1 MVISKNSMNSK
12 RILLS
17 PPHMGGTE
25 QTYIAQAFQDNWI
38 APAGPHIDL
47 FENRLADFLGEKSQ
61 VVAFNSGTAA
71 IHLGLQL
78 LGVQKGDVVL
88 CQSLTFIASVNPVLY
103 LGATPI
109 FIGSEKETWNLCPIA
124 LEKAILNQLNKGIQ
138 PKAIL
143 VVHLYGM
150 PAKMNEISAIS
161 QKYNIPILEDAAEA
175 LGSTYY
181 GKPCGTFGDFGALS
195 FNGNK
200 IITTS
205 GGGSLICHS
214 ESDKKKTIFLA
225 TQAKEDTVHY
235 EHSQVGYNYRMSNI
249 SASIGLGQLEV
260 LQNHLQLRRQNHTF
274 YQQLFDTISEV
285 TLHHEPNENFISNHW
300 LNIIQLTSFEQRE
313 ALRLHLEK
321 YNIESRPVW
330 KPMHLQPL
338 FQDSLYFGDNL
349 EDKLFDNGLC
359 LPSGSNLLEEDLDYI
374 KEALVSF
381 FKSVEA

>member
-1 MVISKNSMNSK
+1 MKSK

-25 QTYIAQAFQDNWI
+25 LTYIAQAFQDNWI

-47 FENRLADFLGEKSQ
+47 LENRLVDFLDQKSQ
-61 VVAFNSGTAA
+61 VVALNSGTAA

-78 LGVQKGDVVL
+78 LGVQKGDFVL

-103 LGATPI
+103 LGAIPV

-124 LEKAILNQLNKGIQ
+124 LEEAILNQLNKGIQ
-138 PKAIL
+138 PKAIV

-150 PAKMNEISAIS
+150 PAKMNEIITIS
-161 QKYNIPILEDAAEA
+161 KKYNIPILEDAAEA
-175 LGSTYY
+175 LGSSYTNQ
-181 GKPCGTFGDFGALS
+181 PCGTFGDFGVFS

-200 IITTS
+200 VITTS
-205 GGGSLICHS
+205 GGGALLCHS
-214 ESDKKKTIFLA
+214 EAVKKKAVFLA
-225 TQAKEDTVHY
+225 TQAKEDAVYY
-235 EHSQVGYNYRMSNI
+235 EHTQVGYNYRMSNI

-260 LQNHLQLRRQNHTF
+260 LSEHIQHRKQNHHF
-274 YQQLFDTISEV
+274 YKQLFENLSQVTI
-285 TLHHEPNENFISNHW
+285 HQEPSENFISNHW
-300 LNIIQLTSFEQRE
+300 LTVIQLASFEQRE

-338 FQDSLYFGDNL
+338 FQDNLYFGDDL
-349 EDKLFDNGLC
+349 ADKLFDNGLC
-359 LPSGSNLLEEDLDYI
+359 LPSGSNLSEEDKNCI
-374 KEALVSF
+374 KEAIELF
-381 FKSVEA
+381 FN

>member
-1 MVISKNSMNSK
+1 MNSK

-25 QTYIAQAFQDNWI
+25 LTYIAQAFQDNWI

-47 FENRLADFLGEKSQ
+47 FENRLVDFLDQKSQ
-61 VVAFNSGTAA
+61 VVALNSGTAG

-103 LGATPI
+103 LGATPV

-124 LEKAILNQLNKGIQ
+124 LEEAILNQLNKGIQ
-138 PKAIL
+138 PKAIV

-150 PAKMNEISAIS
+150 PAKMNEIITIS
-161 QKYNIPILEDAAEA
+161 KKYNIPILEDAAEA
-175 LGSTYY
+175 LGSSYTNQ
-181 GKPCGTFGDFGALS
+181 PCGTFGDFGVFS

-200 IITTS
+200 VITTS
-205 GGGSLICHS
+205 GGGALLCHS
-214 ESDKKKTIFLA
+214 EAVKKKAVFLA
-225 TQAKEDTVHY
+225 TQAKEDAVYY
-235 EHSQVGYNYRMSNI
+235 EHTQVGYNYRMSNI

-260 LQNHLQLRRQNHTF
+260 LSEHIQHRKQNHHF
-274 YQQLFDTISEV
+274 YKQLFENLSQV
-285 TLHHEPNENFISNHW
+285 TLHQEPSENFISNHW
-300 LNIIQLTSFEQRE
+300 LTVIQLASFEQRE

-338 FQDSLYFGDNL
+338 FQDNLYFGDDL
-349 EDKLFDNGLC
+349 ADKLFDNGLC
-359 LPSGSNLLEEDLDYI
+359 LPSGSNLSEEDKNCI
-374 KEALVSF
+374 KEAIELF
-381 FKSVEA
+381 FN

>member
-1 MVISKNSMNSK
+1 MNSK

-38 APAGPHIDL
+38 APTGPHIDL
-47 FENRLADFLGEKSQ
+47 FENRLVDFLDQKSQ
-61 VVAFNSGTAA
+61 VVALNSGTAA

-103 LGATPI
+103 LGAIPV

-124 LEKAILNQLNKGIQ
+124 LEEAILNQLNKGIQ
-138 PKAIL
+138 PKAIV

-150 PAKMNEISAIS
+150 PAKMNEIITIS
-161 QKYNIPILEDAAEA
+161 KKYNIPILEDAAEA
-175 LGSTYY
+175 LGSSYTNQ
-181 GKPCGTFGDFGALS
+181 PCGTFGDFGVFS

-200 IITTS
+200 VITTS
-205 GGGSLICHS
+205 GGGALLCHS
-214 ESDKKKTIFLA
+214 EAVKKKAVFLA
-225 TQAKEDTVHY
+225 TQAKEDAVYY
-235 EHSQVGYNYRMSNI
+235 EHTQVGYNYRMSNI

-260 LQNHLQLRRQNHTF
+260 LSEHIQHRKQNHHF
-274 YQQLFDTISEV
+274 YKPLFENLSQV
-285 TLHHEPNENFISNHW
+285 TLHQEPSENFISNHW
-300 LNIIQLTSFEQRE
+300 LTVIQLASFEQRE

-338 FQDSLYFGDNL
+338 FQDNLYFGDDL
-349 EDKLFDNGLC
+349 ADKLFDNGLC
-359 LPSGSNLLEEDLDYI
+359 LPSGSNLSEEDKNCI
-374 KEALVSF
+374 KEAIELF
-381 FKSVEA
+381 FN

>member
-1 MVISKNSMNSK
+1 MNPK

-25 QTYIAQAFQDNWI
+25 LTYIAQAFQDNWI

-47 FENRLADFLGEKSQ
+47 FENRLVDFLDQKSQ
-61 VVAFNSGTAA
+61 VVALNSGTAA

-103 LGATPI
+103 LGATPV

-124 LEKAILNQLNKGIQ
+124 LEEAILNQLNKGIQ
-138 PKAIL
+138 PKAIV

-150 PAKMNEISAIS
+150 PAKMNEIITIS
-161 QKYNIPILEDAAEA
+161 KKYNIPILEDAAEA
-175 LGSTYY
+175 LGSSYTNQ
-181 GKPCGTFGDFGALS
+181 PCGTFGDFGVFS

-200 IITTS
+200 VITTS
-205 GGGSLICHS
+205 GGGALLCHS
-214 ESDKKKTIFLA
+214 EAVKKKAVFLA
-225 TQAKEDTVHY
+225 TQAKEDAVYY
-235 EHSQVGYNYRMSNI
+235 EHTQVGYNYRMSNI

-260 LQNHLQLRRQNHTF
+260 LSEHIQHRKQNHHF
-274 YQQLFDTISEV
+274 YKQLFENLSQVTI
-285 TLHHEPNENFISNHW
+285 HQEPSENFISNHW
-300 LNIIQLTSFEQRE
+300 LTVIQLASFEQRE

-338 FQDSLYFGDNL
+338 FQDNLYFGDDL
-349 EDKLFDNGLC
+349 ADKLCDNGLC
-359 LPSGSNLLEEDLDYI
+359 LPSGSNLSEEDKNCI
-374 KEALVSF
+374 KEAIELF
-381 FKSVEA
+381 FN

>member
-1 MVISKNSMNSK
+1 MKSK

-25 QTYIAQAFQDNWI
+25 LTYIAQAFQDNWI

-47 FENRLADFLGEKSQ
+47 LENRLVDFLDQKSQ
-61 VVAFNSGTAA
+61 VVALNSGTAA

-103 LGATPI
+103 LGATPV

-124 LEKAILNQLNKGIQ
+124 LEEAILNQLNKGIQ
-138 PKAIL
+138 PKAIV

-150 PAKMNEISAIS
+150 PAKMNEIITIS
-161 QKYNIPILEDAAEA
+161 KKYNIPILEDAAEA
-175 LGSTYY
+175 LGSSYTNQ
-181 GKPCGTFGDFGALS
+181 PCGTFGDFGVFS

-200 IITTS
+200 VITTS
-205 GGGSLICHS
+205 GGGALLCHS
-214 ESDKKKTIFLA
+214 EAVKKKAVFLA
-225 TQAKEDTVHY
+225 TQAKEDAVYY
-235 EHSQVGYNYRMSNI
+235 EHTQVGYNYRMSNI

-260 LQNHLQLRRQNHTF
+260 LSEHIQHRKQNHHF
-274 YQQLFDTISEV
+274 YKPLFENLSEV
-285 TLHHEPNENFISNHW
+285 TLHQEPSENFISNHW
-300 LNIIQLTSFEQRE
+300 LTVIQLASFEQRE

-338 FQDSLYFGDNL
+338 FQDNLYFGDDL
-349 EDKLFDNGLC
+349 ADKLFDNGLC
-359 LPSGSNLLEEDLDYI
+359 LPSGSNLSEEDKNCI
-374 KEALVSF
+374 KEAIELF
-381 FKSVEA
+381 FN

>member
-1 MVISKNSMNSK
+1 MNSK

-25 QTYIAQAFQDNWI
+25 LTYIAQAFQDNWI

-47 FENRLADFLGEKSQ
+47 FENRLVDFLDQKSQ
-61 VVAFNSGTAA
+61 VVALNSGTAA

-103 LGATPI
+103 LGATPV

-124 LEKAILNQLNKGIQ
+124 LEEAILNQLNKGIQ
-138 PKAIL
+138 PKAIV

-150 PAKMNEISAIS
+150 PAKMNEIITIS
-161 QKYNIPILEDAAEA
+161 KKYNIPIFEDAAEA
-175 LGSTYY
+175 LGSSYD
-181 GKPCGTFGDFGALS
+181 GKPCGTFGDFGVFS

-200 IITTS
+200 VITTS
-205 GGGSLICHS
+205 GGGALLCHS
-214 ESDKKKTIFLA
+214 EAVKKKAVFLA
-225 TQAKEDTVHY
+225 TQAKEDAVYY
-235 EHSQVGYNYRMSNI
+235 EHTQVGYNYRMSNI

-260 LQNHLQLRRQNHTF
+260 LSEHIQHRKQNHHF
-274 YQQLFDTISEV
+274 YKQLFENLSQVTI
-285 TLHHEPNENFISNHW
+285 HQEPSENFISNHW
-300 LNIIQLTSFEQRE
+300 LTVIQLASFEQRE

-338 FQDSLYFGDNL
+338 FQDNLYFGDDL
-349 EDKLFDNGLC
+349 ADKLFDNGLC
-359 LPSGSNLLEEDLDYI
+359 LPSGSNLSEEDKNCI
-374 KEALVSF
+374 KEAIELF
-381 FKSVEA
+381 FN

>member
-1 MVISKNSMNSK
+1 MNSK

-25 QTYIAQAFQDNWI
+25 LTYIAQAFQDNWI

-47 FENRLADFLGEKSQ
+47 FENRLVDFLDQKSQ
-61 VVAFNSGTAA
+61 VVALNSGTAA

-103 LGATPI
+103 LGAIPV

-124 LEKAILNQLNKGIQ
+124 LEEAVLNQLNKGIQ

-150 PAKMNEISAIS
+150 PAKMNEIITIS
-161 QKYNIPILEDAAEA
+161 KKYNIPILEDAAEA
-175 LGSTYY
+175 LGSSYD
-181 GKPCGTFGDFGALS
+181 GKPCGTFGDFGVFS

-200 IITTS
+200 VITTS
-205 GGGSLICHS
+205 GGGALLCHS
-214 ESDKKKTIFLA
+214 EAVKKKAVFLA
-225 TQAKEDTVHY
+225 TQAKEDAVYY
-235 EHSQVGYNYRMSNI
+235 EHTQVGYNYRMSNI

-260 LQNHLQLRRQNHTF
+260 LSEHIQHRKQNHHF
-274 YQQLFDTISEV
+274 YKQLFENLSEV
-285 TLHHEPNENFISNHW
+285 TLHQEPSENFISNHW
-300 LNIIQLTSFEQRE
+300 LTVIQLASFEQRE

-338 FQDSLYFGDNL
+338 FQDNLYFGADL
-349 EDKLFDNGLC
+349 ADTLFDNGLC
-359 LPSGSNLLEEDLDYI
+359 LPSGSSLSEEDKNCI
-374 KEALVSF
+374 KEAIELF
-381 FKSVEA
+381 FN

>member
-1 MVISKNSMNSK
+1 MNSK

-25 QTYIAQAFQDNWI
+25 LTYIAQAFQDNWI

-47 FENRLADFLGEKSQ
+47 LENRLVDFLDQKSQ
-61 VVAFNSGTAA
+61 VVALNSGTAA

-103 LGATPI
+103 LGAIPV

-124 LEKAILNQLNKGIQ
+124 LEEAILNQLNKGIQ
-138 PKAIL
+138 PKAIV

-150 PAKMNEISAIS
+150 PAKMNEIITIS
-161 QKYNIPILEDAAEA
+161 KKYNIPILEDAAEA
-175 LGSTYY
+175 LGSSYTNQ
-181 GKPCGTFGDFGALS
+181 PCGTFGDFGVFS

-200 IITTS
+200 VITTS
-205 GGGSLICHS
+205 GGGALLCHS
-214 ESDKKKTIFLA
+214 EAVKKKAVFLA
-225 TQAKEDTVHY
+225 TQAKEDAVYY
-235 EHSQVGYNYRMSNI
+235 EHTQVGYNYRMSNI

-260 LQNHLQLRRQNHTF
+260 LSEHIQHRKQNHHF
-274 YQQLFDTISEV
+274 YKQLFENLSQV
-285 TLHHEPNENFISNHW
+285 TLHQEPSENFISNHW
-300 LNIIQLTSFEQRE
+300 LTVIQLASFEQRE

-338 FQDSLYFGDNL
+338 FQDNLYFGDDL
-349 EDKLFDNGLC
+349 ADKLFDNGLC
-359 LPSGSNLLEEDLDYI
+359 LPSGSNLSEEDKNCI
-374 KEALVSF
+374 KEAIELF
-381 FKSVEA
+381 FN

>member
-1 MVISKNSMNSK
+1 MNSK

-38 APAGPHIDL
+38 APTGPHIDL
-47 FENRLADFLGEKSQ
+47 FENRLVDFLDEKSQ
-61 VVAFNSGTAA
+61 VVALNSGTAA

-103 LGATPI
+103 LGATPV

-124 LEKAILNQLNKGIQ
+124 LEEAVLNQLNKGIQ

-150 PAKMNEISAIS
+150 PAKMNEIITIS
-161 QKYNIPILEDAAEA
+161 KKYNIPILEDAAEA
-175 LGSTYY
+175 LGSSYD
-181 GKPCGTFGDFGALS
+181 GKPCGTFGDFGVFS

-205 GGGSLICHS
+205 GGGALICHS
-214 ESDKKKTIFLA
+214 EVAKKKAIFLA
-225 TQAKEDTVHY
+225 TQSKEDAVHY
-235 EHSQVGYNYRMSNI
+235 EHMQVGYNYRMSNVA
-249 SASIGLGQLEV
+249 ASIGLGQLEV
-260 LQNHLQLRRQNHTF
+260 LSEHIQHRKQNHHF
-274 YQQLFDTISEV
+274 YKQLFENLSEV
-285 TLHHEPNENFISNHW
+285 TLHQEPNEDFISNHW
-300 LNIIQLTSFEQRE
+300 LTVIQLASFEQRE

-330 KPMHLQPL
+330 KPMHLQSL
-338 FQDSLYFGDNL
+338 FQGNLYFGDDL
-349 EDKLFDNGLC
+349 ADKLFDNGLC
-359 LPSGSNLLEEDLDYI
+359 LPSGSNLSEEDKKCI
-374 KEALVSF
+374 KEAIELF
-381 FKSVEA
+381 FYKV

>member
-1 MVISKNSMNSK
+1 MNSK

-25 QTYIAQAFQDNWI
+25 LTYIAQAFQDNWI

-47 FENRLADFLGEKSQ
+47 FENRLVDFLDQKSQ
-61 VVAFNSGTAA
+61 VVALNSGTAA

-103 LGATPI
+103 LGATPV

-124 LEKAILNQLNKGIQ
+124 LEEAILNQLNKEIQ
-138 PKAIL
+138 PKAIV

-150 PAKMNEISAIS
+150 PAKMNEIITIS
-161 QKYNIPILEDAAEA
+161 KKYNIPILEDAAEA
-175 LGSTYY
+175 LGSSYTNQ
-181 GKPCGTFGDFGALS
+181 PCGTFGDFGVFS

-200 IITTS
+200 VITTS
-205 GGGSLICHS
+205 GGGALLCHS
-214 ESDKKKTIFLA
+214 EAVKKKAVFLA
-225 TQAKEDTVHY
+225 TQAKEDAVYY
-235 EHSQVGYNYRMSNI
+235 EHTQVGYNYRMSNI

-260 LQNHLQLRRQNHTF
+260 LSEHIQHRKQNHHF
-274 YQQLFDTISEV
+274 YKQLFENLSEV
-285 TLHHEPNENFISNHW
+285 TLHQEPNENFISNHW
-300 LNIIQLTSFEQRE
+300 LTVIQLASFEQRE

-338 FQDSLYFGDNL
+338 FQDNLYFGDDL
-349 EDKLFDNGLC
+349 ADKLFDNGLC
-359 LPSGSNLLEEDLDYI
+359 LPSGSNLSEEDKNCI
-374 KEALVSF
+374 KEAIELF
-381 FKSVEA
+381 FN

>member
-1 MVISKNSMNSK
+1 MNSK

-25 QTYIAQAFQDNWI
+25 LTYIAQAFQDNWI

-47 FENRLADFLGEKSQ
+47 FENRLVDFLDQKSQ
-61 VVAFNSGTAA
+61 VVALNSGTAA

-103 LGATPI
+103 LGATPV

-124 LEKAILNQLNKGIQ
+124 LEEAILNQLNKGIQ
-138 PKAIL
+138 PKAIV

-150 PAKMNEISAIS
+150 PAKMNEIITIS
-161 QKYNIPILEDAAEA
+161 KKYNIPILEDAAEA
-175 LGSTYY
+175 LGSSYTNQ
-181 GKPCGTFGDFGALS
+181 PCGTFGDFGVFS

-200 IITTS
+200 VITTS
-205 GGGSLICHS
+205 GGGALLCHS
-214 ESDKKKTIFLA
+214 EAVKKKAVFLA
-225 TQAKEDTVHY
+225 TQAKEDAVYY
-235 EHSQVGYNYRMSNI
+235 EHTQVGYNYRMSNI
-249 SASIGLGQLEV
+249 AASIGLGQLEV
-260 LQNHLQLRRQNHTF
+260 LSEHIQHRKQNHHF
-274 YQQLFDTISEV
+274 YKPLFENLSQV
-285 TLHHEPNENFISNHW
+285 TLHQEPSENFISNHW
-300 LNIIQLTSFEQRE
+300 LTVIQLASFEQRE

-338 FQDSLYFGDNL
+338 FQDNLYFGDDL
-349 EDKLFDNGLC
+349 ADKLFDNGLC
-359 LPSGSNLLEEDLDYI
+359 LPSGSNLSEEDKNCI
-374 KEALVSF
+374 KEAIELF
-381 FKSVEA
+381 FN

>member
-1 MVISKNSMNSK
+1 MKSK

-25 QTYIAQAFQDNWI
+25 LTYIAQAFQDNWI

-47 FENRLADFLGEKSQ
+47 LENRLVDFLDQKSQ
-61 VVAFNSGTAA
+61 VVALNSGTAA

-103 LGATPI
+103 LGATPV

-124 LEKAILNQLNKGIQ
+124 LEEAILNQLNKGIQ
-138 PKAIL
+138 PKAIV

-150 PAKMNEISAIS
+150 PAKMNEIITIS
-161 QKYNIPILEDAAEA
+161 KKYNIPILEDAAEA
-175 LGSTYY
+175 LGSSYTNQ
-181 GKPCGTFGDFGALS
+181 PCGTFGDFGVFS

-205 GGGSLICHS
+205 GGGALLCHS
-214 ESDKKKTIFLA
+214 EAVKKKAVFLA
-225 TQAKEDTVHY
+225 TQAKEDAVYY
-235 EHSQVGYNYRMSNI
+235 EHTQVGYNYRMSNI

-260 LQNHLQLRRQNHTF
+260 LSEHIQHRKQNHHF
-274 YQQLFDTISEV
+274 YKPLFENLSQV
-285 TLHHEPNENFISNHW
+285 TLHQEPSENFISNHW
-300 LNIIQLTSFEQRE
+300 LTVIQLASFEQRE

-338 FQDSLYFGDNL
+338 FQDNLYFGDDL
-349 EDKLFDNGLC
+349 ADKLFDNGLC
-359 LPSGSNLLEEDLDYI
+359 LPSGSNLLEEDLMRI
-374 KEALVSF
+374 KKALLSF
-381 FKSVEA
+381 FN

>member
-1 MVISKNSMNSK
+1 MNSK

-25 QTYIAQAFQDNWI
+25 QDYIAQAFQDNWI
-38 APAGPHIDL
+38 APTGPHIDL
-47 FENRLADFLGEKSQ
+47 FENRLVDFLDQKSQ
-61 VVAFNSGTAA
+61 VVALNSGTAA

-103 LGATPI
+103 LGATPV

-124 LEKAILNQLNKGIQ
+124 LEEAILNQLNKGIQ
-138 PKAIL
+138 PKAIV

-150 PAKMNEISAIS
+150 PAKMNEIITIS
-161 QKYNIPILEDAAEA
+161 KKYNIPILEDAAEA
-175 LGSTYY
+175 LGSSYTNQ
-181 GKPCGTFGDFGALS
+181 PCGTFGDFGVFS

-205 GGGSLICHS
+205 GGGALLCHS
-214 ESDKKKTIFLA
+214 ETVKKKAVFLA
-225 TQAKEDTVHY
+225 TQAKEDAVYY
-235 EHSQVGYNYRMSNI
+235 EHTQVGYNYRMSNVA
-249 SASIGLGQLEV
+249 ASIGLGQLEV
-260 LQNHLQLRRQNHTF
+260 LSEHIQHRKQNHHF
-274 YQQLFDTISEV
+274 YKQLFENLSEV
-285 TLHHEPNENFISNHW
+285 TLHQEPNEDFISNHW
-300 LNIIQLTSFEQRE
+300 LTVIQLASFEQRE

-338 FQDSLYFGDNL
+338 FQDNLYFGDDL
-349 EDKLFDNGLC
+349 ADKLFDNGLC
-359 LPSGSNLLEEDLDYI
+359 LPSGSNLSEEDKNCI
-374 KEALVSF
+374 KEAIELF
-381 FKSVEA
+381 FN

>member
-1 MVISKNSMNSK
+1 MNSK

-25 QTYIAQAFQDNWI
+25 QTYIAKAFQDNWI
-38 APAGPHIDL
+38 APVGPHITL
-47 FENRLADFLGEKSQ
+47 FENRLASFLGDE
-61 VVAFNSGTAA
+61 VEVAALQSGTAA

-78 LGVQKGDVVL
+78 LGVGKGDVVL

-109 FIGSEKETWNLCPIA
+109 FVGSERETWNLCPIA
-124 LEKAILNQLNKGIQ
+124 LEEAILNRLENGIK

-150 PAKMNEISAIS
+150 PAKMNEIKALSN
-161 QKYNIPILEDAAEA
+161 KYNIPILEDAAEA
-175 LGSTYY
+175 LGSTYH
-181 GKPCGTFGDFGALS
+181 GKPCGTFGDFGVLS

-205 GGGSLICHS
+205 GGGALITHS
-214 ESDKKKTIFLA
+214 EQEKKQALFLA
-225 TQAKEDTVHY
+225 TQAKEEAVHY
-235 EHSQVGYNYRMSNI
+235 EHKQSGYNYRMSNI

-260 LQNHLQLRRQNHTF
+260 VSEHIWLRRQNHLF
-274 YQQLFDTISEV
+274 YKQLFENLSEV
-285 TLHHEPNENFISNHW
+285 ILHQEPNEDFISNHW
-300 LNIIQLTSFEQRE
+300 LNVIQLASFEQRE

-338 FQDSLYFGDNL
+338 FQDNLYFGDDL
-349 EDKLFDNGLC
+349 TDTLFDNGLC
-359 LPSGSNLLEEDLDYI
+359 LPSGSNLLEEDLMRI
-374 KEALVSF
+374 KKALLSF
-381 FKSVEA
+381 FN

>member
-1 MVISKNSMNSK
+1 MKSK

-25 QTYIAQAFQDNWI
+25 LTYIAQAFQDNWI

-47 FENRLADFLGEKSQ
+47 FENRLVDFLNQKSQ
-61 VVAFNSGTAA
+61 VVALNSGTAA

-103 LGATPI
+103 LGATPV

-124 LEKAILNQLNKGIQ
+124 LEEAILNQLNKGIQ
-138 PKAIL
+138 PKAIV

-150 PAKMNEISAIS
+150 PAKMNEIITIS
-161 QKYNIPILEDAAEA
+161 KKYNIPILEDAAEA
-175 LGSTYY
+175 LGSSYTNQ
-181 GKPCGTFGDFGALS
+181 PCGTFGDFGVFS

-200 IITTS
+200 VITTS
-205 GGGSLICHS
+205 GGGALLCHS
-214 ESDKKKTIFLA
+214 EAVKKKAVFLA
-225 TQAKEDTVHY
+225 TQAKEDAVYY
-235 EHSQVGYNYRMSNI
+235 EHTQVGYNYRMSNVA
-249 SASIGLGQLEV
+249 ASIGLGQLEV
-260 LQNHLQLRRQNHTF
+260 LSEHIQHRKQNHHF
-274 YQQLFDTISEV
+274 YKPLFENLSQV
-285 TLHHEPNENFISNHW
+285 TLHQEPSENFISNHW
-300 LNIIQLTSFEQRE
+300 LTVIQLASFEQRE

-338 FQDSLYFGDNL
+338 FQDNLYFGDDL
-349 EDKLFDNGLC
+349 ADKLFDNGLC
-359 LPSGSNLLEEDLDYI
+359 LPSGSNLLEEDLMRI
-374 KEALVSF
+374 KKALLSF
-381 FKSVEA
+381 FN

>member
-1 MVISKNSMNSK
+1 MKSK

-25 QTYIAQAFQDNWI
+25 LTYIAQAFQDNWI

-47 FENRLADFLGEKSQ
+47 FENRLVDFLDQKSQ
-61 VVAFNSGTAA
+61 VVALNSGTAA

-103 LGATPI
+103 LGATPV

-124 LEKAILNQLNKGIQ
+124 LEEAILNQLNKGIQ
-138 PKAIL
+138 PKAIV

-150 PAKMNEISAIS
+150 PAKMNEIITIS
-161 QKYNIPILEDAAEA
+161 KKYNIPILEDAAEA
-175 LGSTYY
+175 LGSSYTNQ
-181 GKPCGTFGDFGALS
+181 PCGTFGDFGVFS

-200 IITTS
+200 VITTS
-205 GGGSLICHS
+205 GGGALLCHS
-214 ESDKKKTIFLA
+214 EAVKKKAVFLA
-225 TQAKEDTVHY
+225 TQAKEDAVYY
-235 EHSQVGYNYRMSNI
+235 EHTQVGYNYRMSNI

-260 LQNHLQLRRQNHTF
+260 LSEHIQHRKQNHHF
-274 YQQLFDTISEV
+274 YKQLFENLSQV
-285 TLHHEPNENFISNHW
+285 TLHQEPSENFISNHW
-300 LNIIQLTSFEQRE
+300 LTVIQLASFEQRE

-338 FQDSLYFGDNL
+338 FQDNLYFGDDL
-349 EDKLFDNGLC
+349 ADKLFDNGLC
-359 LPSGSNLLEEDLDYI
+359 LPSGSNLSEEDKNCI
-374 KEALVSF
+374 KEAIELF
-381 FKSVEA
+381 FN

>member
-1 MVISKNSMNSK
+1 MNSK

-17 PPHMGGTE
+17 PPHLGGTE

-47 FENRLADFLGEKSQ
+47 FENRLVDFLDEKSQ
-61 VVAFNSGTAA
+61 VVALNSGTAA

-103 LGATPI
+103 LGATPV

-124 LEKAILNQLNKGIQ
+124 LEEAILNQLNKGIQ
-138 PKAIL
+138 PKAIV

-150 PAKMNEISAIS
+150 PAKMNEITTIS
-161 QKYNIPILEDAAEA
+161 KKYNIPILEDAAEA
-175 LGSTYY
+175 LGSSYDNQ
-181 GKPCGTFGDFGALS
+181 PCGTFGDFGVLS

-205 GGGSLICHS
+205 GGGALICHS
-214 ESDKKKTIFLA
+214 EAAKKKAVFLA
-225 TQAKEDTVHY
+225 SQAKENAVHY
-235 EHSQVGYNYRMSNI
+235 EHTQVGYNYRMSNV

-260 LQNHLQLRRQNHTF
+260 LSEHIQHRKQNHHF
-274 YQQLFDTISEV
+274 YKQLFENLSEV
-285 TLHHEPNENFISNHW
+285 TLLQVPNENFISNHW
-300 LNIIQLTSFEQRE
+300 LTVIQLASFEQRE

-321 YNIESRPVW
+321 YDIESRPVW

-338 FQDSLYFGDNL
+338 FQDNLYFGDDL
-349 EDKLFDNGLC
+349 AKQLFDNGLC
-359 LPSGSNLLEEDLDYI
+359 LPSGSSLSEEDKKCI
-374 KEALVSF
+374 KEAIKLF
-381 FKSVEA
+381 FYKA

>member
-1 MVISKNSMNSK
+1 MKSK

-25 QTYIAQAFQDNWI
+25 LTYIAQAFQDNWI

-47 FENRLADFLGEKSQ
+47 LENRLVDFLDQKSQ
-61 VVAFNSGTAA
+61 VVALNSGTAA

-78 LGVQKGDVVL
+78 LGVQKGDFVL

-103 LGATPI
+103 LGAIPV

-124 LEKAILNQLNKGIQ
+124 LEEAILNQLNKGIQ
-138 PKAIL
+138 PKAIV

-150 PAKMNEISAIS
+150 PAKMNEIITIS
-161 QKYNIPILEDAAEA
+161 KKYNIPILEDAAEA
-175 LGSTYY
+175 LGSSYTNQ
-181 GKPCGTFGDFGALS
+181 PCGTFGDFGVFS

-205 GGGSLICHS
+205 GGGALLCHS
-214 ESDKKKTIFLA
+214 EAVKKKAVFLA
-225 TQAKEDTVHY
+225 TQAKEDAVYY
-235 EHSQVGYNYRMSNI
+235 EHTQVGYNYRMSNI

-260 LQNHLQLRRQNHTF
+260 LSEHIQHRKQNHHF
-274 YQQLFDTISEV
+274 YKQLFENLSQVTI
-285 TLHHEPNENFISNHW
+285 HQEPSENFISNHW
-300 LNIIQLTSFEQRE
+300 LTVIQLASFEQRE

-338 FQDSLYFGDNL
+338 FQDNLYFGDDL
-349 EDKLFDNGLC
+349 ADKLFDNGLC
-359 LPSGSNLLEEDLDYI
+359 LPSGSNLSEEDKNCI
-374 KEALVSF
+374 KEAIELF
-381 FKSVEA
+381 FN

>member
-1 MVISKNSMNSK
+1 MNSK

-47 FENRLADFLGEKSQ
+47 FENRLVDFLDEKSQ
-61 VVAFNSGTAA
+61 VVALNSGTAA

-103 LGATPI
+103 LGATPV

-124 LEKAILNQLNKGIQ
+124 LEEAILNQLNKGIQ
-138 PKAIL
+138 PKAIV

-161 QKYNIPILEDAAEA
+161 KKYNIPTLEDAAEA
-175 LGSTYY
+175 LGSSYY
-181 GKPCGTFGDFGALS
+181 NQPCGTFGDFGVLS

-200 IITTS
+200 VITTS
-205 GGGSLICHS
+205 GGGALLCHS
-214 ESDKKKTIFLA
+214 EAVKKKAVFLA
-225 TQAKEDTVHY
+225 TQAKEDAVYY
-235 EHSQVGYNYRMSNI
+235 EHTQVGYNYRMSNI

-260 LQNHLQLRRQNHTF
+260 LSEHIQHRKQNHHF
-274 YQQLFDTISEV
+274 YKQLFENLSEV
-285 TLHHEPNENFISNHW
+285 TLHQEPSENFISNHW
-300 LNIIQLTSFEQRE
+300 LTVIQLASFEQRE

-338 FQDSLYFGDNL
+338 FQDNLYFGDDL
-349 EDKLFDNGLC
+349 ADKLFDNGLC
-359 LPSGSNLLEEDLDYI
+359 LPSGSNLSEEDKNCI
-374 KEALVSF
+374 KEAIELF
-381 FKSVEA
+381 FN

>member
-1 MVISKNSMNSK
+1 MNSK

-25 QTYIAQAFQDNWI
+25 LTYIAQAFQDNWI

-47 FENRLADFLGEKSQ
+47 FENRLVDFLDQKSQ
-61 VVAFNSGTAA
+61 VVALNSGTAA

-103 LGATPI
+103 LGAIPV

-124 LEKAILNQLNKGIQ
+124 LEEAILNQLNKGIQ
-138 PKAIL
+138 PKAIV

-150 PAKMNEISAIS
+150 PAKMNEIITIS
-161 QKYNIPILEDAAEA
+161 KKYNIPILEDAAEA
-175 LGSTYY
+175 LGSSYTNQ
-181 GKPCGTFGDFGALS
+181 PCGTFGDFGVFS

-200 IITTS
+200 VITTS
-205 GGGSLICHS
+205 GGGALLCHS
-214 ESDKKKTIFLA
+214 EAVKKKAVFLA
-225 TQAKEDTVHY
+225 TQAKEDAVYY
-235 EHSQVGYNYRMSNI
+235 EHTQVGYNYRMSNI

-260 LQNHLQLRRQNHTF
+260 LSEHIQHRKQNHHF
-274 YQQLFDTISEV
+274 YKQLFENLSQVTI
-285 TLHHEPNENFISNHW
+285 HQEPSENFISNHW
-300 LNIIQLTSFEQRE
+300 LTVIQLASFEQRE

-338 FQDSLYFGDNL
+338 FQDNLYFGDDL
-349 EDKLFDNGLC
+349 ADKLFDNGLC
-359 LPSGSNLLEEDLDYI
+359 LPSGSNLSEEDKNCI
-374 KEALVSF
+374 KEAIELF
-381 FKSVEA
+381 FN

>member
-1 MVISKNSMNSK
+1 MNSK

-25 QTYIAQAFQDNWI
+25 LTYIAQAFQDNWI

-47 FENRLADFLGEKSQ
+47 FENRLVDFLDQKSQ
-61 VVAFNSGTAA
+61 VVALNSGTAA

-103 LGATPI
+103 LGAIPV

-124 LEKAILNQLNKGIQ
+124 LEEAILNQLNKGIQ
-138 PKAIL
+138 PKAIV

-150 PAKMNEISAIS
+150 PAKMNEIITIS
-161 QKYNIPILEDAAEA
+161 KKYNIPILEDAAEA
-175 LGSTYY
+175 LGSSYTNQ
-181 GKPCGTFGDFGALS
+181 PCGTFGDFGVFS

-200 IITTS
+200 VITTS
-205 GGGSLICHS
+205 GGGALLCHS
-214 ESDKKKTIFLA
+214 EAVKKKAVFLA
-225 TQAKEDTVHY
+225 TQAKEDAVYY
-235 EHSQVGYNYRMSNI
+235 EHTQVGYNYRMSNI

-260 LQNHLQLRRQNHTF
+260 LSEHIQHRKQNHHF
-274 YQQLFDTISEV
+274 YKPLFENLSQV
-285 TLHHEPNENFISNHW
+285 TLHQEPSENFISNHW
-300 LNIIQLTSFEQRE
+300 LTVIQLASFEQRE

-338 FQDSLYFGDNL
+338 FQDNLYFGDDL
-349 EDKLFDNGLC
+349 ADKLFDNGLC
-359 LPSGSNLLEEDLDYI
+359 LPSGSNLSEEDKNCI
-374 KEALVSF
+374 KEAIELF
-381 FKSVEA
+381 FN

>member
-1 MVISKNSMNSK
+1 MNSK

-25 QTYIAQAFQDNWI
+25 LTYIAQAFQDNWI
-38 APAGPHIDL
+38 APTGPHIDL
-47 FENRLADFLGEKSQ
+47 FENRLVDFLDEKSQ
-61 VVAFNSGTAA
+61 VVALNSGTAA

-103 LGATPI
+103 LGATPV

-124 LEKAILNQLNKGIQ
+124 LEEAILNQLNKGIQ
-138 PKAIL
+138 PKAIV

-150 PAKMNEISAIS
+150 PAKMNEISTIS
-161 QKYNIPILEDAAEA
+161 KKYNIPILEDAAEA
-175 LGSTYY
+175 LGSSYY
-181 GKPCGTFGDFGALS
+181 NQPCGTFGDFGVLS

-205 GGGSLICHS
+205 GGGALLCHS
-214 ESDKKKTIFLA
+214 EAVKKKAVFLA
-225 TQAKEDTVHY
+225 TQAKEDAVYY
-235 EHSQVGYNYRMSNI
+235 EHTQVGYNYRMSNI

-260 LQNHLQLRRQNHTF
+260 LSEHIQHRKQNHHF
-274 YQQLFDTISEV
+274 YKQLFENLSEV
-285 TLHHEPNENFISNHW
+285 TLHQEPNENFISNHW
-300 LNIIQLTSFEQRE
+300 LTVIQLASFEQRE

-338 FQDSLYFGDNL
+338 FQDNLYFGDDL
-349 EDKLFDNGLC
+349 ADKLFDNGLC
-359 LPSGSNLLEEDLDYI
+359 LPSGSNLSEEDKNCI
-374 KEALVSF
+374 KEAIELF
-381 FKSVEA
+381 FN

>member
-1 MVISKNSMNSK
+1 MNSK

-25 QTYIAQAFQDNWI
+25 LTYIAQAFQDNWI
-38 APAGPHIDL
+38 APSGPHIDL
-47 FENRLADFLGEKSQ
+47 FENRLVDFLDEKSQ
-61 VVAFNSGTAA
+61 VVALNSGTAA

-88 CQSLTFIASVNPVLY
+88 CQSLTFVASVNPVLY
-103 LGATPI
+103 LGATPV

-124 LEKAILNQLNKGIQ
+124 LEEAILNQLNKGIQ
-138 PKAIL
+138 PKAIV

-150 PAKMNEISAIS
+150 PAKMNEIITIS
-161 QKYNIPILEDAAEA
+161 KKYNIPILEDAAEA
-175 LGSTYY
+175 LGSSYTNQ
-181 GKPCGTFGDFGALS
+181 PCGTFGDFGVFS

-205 GGGSLICHS
+205 GGGALLCHS
-214 ESDKKKTIFLA
+214 EAVKKKAVFLA
-225 TQAKEDTVHY
+225 TQAKEDAVYY
-235 EHSQVGYNYRMSNI
+235 EHTQVGYNYRMSNI

-260 LQNHLQLRRQNHTF
+260 LSEHIQHRKQNHHF
-274 YQQLFDTISEV
+274 YKQLFENLSEV
-285 TLHHEPNENFISNHW
+285 TLHQEPNEDFISNHW
-300 LNIIQLTSFEQRE
+300 LTVIQLASFEQRE

-338 FQDSLYFGDNL
+338 FQDNLYFGDDL
-349 EDKLFDNGLC
+349 ADKLFDNGLC
-359 LPSGSNLLEEDLDYI
+359 LPSGSNLSEEDKNCI
-374 KEALVSF
+374 KEAIELF
-381 FKSVEA
+381 FN

>member
-1 MVISKNSMNSK
+1 MNSK

-25 QTYIAQAFQDNWI
+25 LTYIAQAFQDKWI

-47 FENRLADFLGEKSQ
+47 LENRLVDFLDQKSQ
-61 VVAFNSGTAA
+61 VVALNSGTAA

-103 LGATPI
+103 LGATPV

-124 LEKAILNQLNKGIQ
+124 LEEAILNQLNKGIQ
-138 PKAIL
+138 PKAIV

-150 PAKMNEISAIS
+150 PAKMNEIITIS
-161 QKYNIPILEDAAEA
+161 KKYNIPIFEDAAEA
-175 LGSTYY
+175 LGSSYTNQ
-181 GKPCGTFGDFGALS
+181 PCGTFGDFGVFS

-200 IITTS
+200 VITTS
-205 GGGSLICHS
+205 GGGALLCHS
-214 ESDKKKTIFLA
+214 EAVKKKAVFLA
-225 TQAKEDTVHY
+225 TQAKEDAVHY
-235 EHSQVGYNYRMSNI
+235 EHTQVGYNYRMSNVA
-249 SASIGLGQLEV
+249 ASIGLGQLEV
-260 LQNHLQLRRQNHTF
+260 LSEHIQHRKQNHHF
-274 YQQLFDTISEV
+274 YKQLFENLSQVTI
-285 TLHHEPNENFISNHW
+285 HQEPSENFISNHW
-300 LNIIQLTSFEQRE
+300 LTVIQLASFEQRE

-338 FQDSLYFGDNL
+338 FQDNLYFGDDL
-349 EDKLFDNGLC
+349 ADKLCDNGLC
-359 LPSGSNLLEEDLDYI
+359 LPSGSNLSEEDKNCI
-374 KEALVSF
+374 KEAIELF
-381 FKSVEA
+381 FN

>member
-1 MVISKNSMNSK
+1 MKSK

-25 QTYIAQAFQDNWI
+25 LTYIAQAFQDNWI

-47 FENRLADFLGEKSQ
+47 FENRLVDFLDQKSQ
-61 VVAFNSGTAA
+61 VVALNSGTAA

-103 LGATPI
+103 LGAIPV

-124 LEKAILNQLNKGIQ
+124 LEEAILNQLNKGIQ
-138 PKAIL
+138 PKAIV

-150 PAKMNEISAIS
+150 PAKMNEIITIS
-161 QKYNIPILEDAAEA
+161 KKYNIPILEDAAEA
-175 LGSTYY
+175 LGSSYTNQ
-181 GKPCGTFGDFGALS
+181 PCGTFGDFGVFS

-200 IITTS
+200 VITTS
-205 GGGSLICHS
+205 GGGALLCHS
-214 ESDKKKTIFLA
+214 EAVKKKAVFLA
-225 TQAKEDTVHY
+225 TQAKEDAVYY
-235 EHSQVGYNYRMSNI
+235 EHTQVGYNYRMSNVA
-249 SASIGLGQLEV
+249 ASIGLGQLEV
-260 LQNHLQLRRQNHTF
+260 LSEHIQHRKQNHHF
-274 YQQLFDTISEV
+274 YKPLFENLSQV
-285 TLHHEPNENFISNHW
+285 TLHQEPSENFISNHW
-300 LNIIQLTSFEQRE
+300 LTVIQLASFEQRE

-338 FQDSLYFGDNL
+338 FQDNLYFGDDL
-349 EDKLFDNGLC
+349 ADKLFDNGLC
-359 LPSGSNLLEEDLDYI
+359 LPSGSNLSEEDKNCI
-374 KEALVSF
+374 KEAIELF
-381 FKSVEA
+381 FN

>member
-1 MVISKNSMNSK
+1 MNSK

-25 QTYIAQAFQDNWI
+25 LTYIAQAFQDNWI

-47 FENRLADFLGEKSQ
+47 FENRLVDFLNQKSQ
-61 VVAFNSGTAA
+61 VVALNSGTAA

-103 LGATPI
+103 LGATPV

-124 LEKAILNQLNKGIQ
+124 LEEAILNQLNKGIQ
-138 PKAIL
+138 PKAIV

-150 PAKMNEISAIS
+150 PAKMNEIITIS
-161 QKYNIPILEDAAEA
+161 KKYNIPILEDAAEA
-175 LGSTYY
+175 LGSSYTNQ
-181 GKPCGTFGDFGALS
+181 PCGTFGDFGVFS

-205 GGGSLICHS
+205 GGGALLCHS
-214 ESDKKKTIFLA
+214 EAVKKKAVFLA
-225 TQAKEDTVHY
+225 TQAKEDAVYY
-235 EHSQVGYNYRMSNI
+235 EHTQVGYNYRMSNI

-260 LQNHLQLRRQNHTF
+260 LSEHIQHRKQNHHF
-274 YQQLFDTISEV
+274 YKQLFENLSEV
-285 TLHHEPNENFISNHW
+285 TLHQEPNEDFISNHW
-300 LNIIQLTSFEQRE
+300 LTVIQLASFEQRE

-338 FQDSLYFGDNL
+338 FQDNLYFGDDL
-349 EDKLFDNGLC
+349 ADKLFDNGLC
-359 LPSGSNLLEEDLDYI
+359 LPSGSNLLEEDLMRI
-374 KEALVSF
+374 KKALLSF
-381 FKSVEA
+381 FN

>member
-1 MVISKNSMNSK
+1 MNSK

-25 QTYIAQAFQDNWI
+25 LTYIAQAFQDNWI

-47 FENRLADFLGEKSQ
+47 FENRLVDFLDQKSQ
-61 VVAFNSGTAA
+61 VVALNSGTAA

-103 LGATPI
+103 LGAIPV

-124 LEKAILNQLNKGIQ
+124 LEEAILNQLNKGIQ
-138 PKAIL
+138 PKAIV

-150 PAKMNEISAIS
+150 PAKMNEIITIS
-161 QKYNIPILEDAAEA
+161 KKYNIPILEDAAEA
-175 LGSTYY
+175 LGSSYTNQ
-181 GKPCGTFGDFGALS
+181 PCGTFGDFGVFS

-200 IITTS
+200 VITTS
-205 GGGSLICHS
+205 GGGALLCHS
-214 ESDKKKTIFLA
+214 EAVKKKAVFLA
-225 TQAKEDTVHY
+225 TQAKEDAVYY
-235 EHSQVGYNYRMSNI
+235 EHTQVGYNYRMSNI

-260 LQNHLQLRRQNHTF
+260 LSEHIQHRKQNHHF
-274 YQQLFDTISEV
+274 YKPLFENLSQVTI
-285 TLHHEPNENFISNHW
+285 HQEPSENFISNHW
-300 LNIIQLTSFEQRE
+300 LTVIQLASFEQRE

-338 FQDSLYFGDNL
+338 FQDNLYFGDDL
-349 EDKLFDNGLC
+349 ADKLFDNGLC
-359 LPSGSNLLEEDLDYI
+359 LPSGSNLSEEDKNCI
-374 KEALVSF
+374 KEAIELF
-381 FKSVEA
+381 FN

>member
-1 MVISKNSMNSK
+1 MKSK

-25 QTYIAQAFQDNWI
+25 LTYIAQAFQDNWI

-47 FENRLADFLGEKSQ
+47 FENRLVDFLNQKSQ
-61 VVAFNSGTAA
+61 VVALNSGTAA

-103 LGATPI
+103 LGATPV

-124 LEKAILNQLNKGIQ
+124 LEEAILNQLNKGIQ
-138 PKAIL
+138 PKAIV

-150 PAKMNEISAIS
+150 PAKMNEIITIS
-161 QKYNIPILEDAAEA
+161 KKYNIPILEDAAEA
-175 LGSTYY
+175 LGSFYDS
-181 GKPCGTFGDFGALS
+181 KPCGTFGDFGVLS

-200 IITTS
+200 VITTS
-205 GGGSLICHS
+205 GGGALLCHS
-214 ESDKKKTIFLA
+214 EAVKKKAVFLA
-225 TQAKEDTVHY
+225 TQAKEDAVYY
-235 EHSQVGYNYRMSNI
+235 EHTQVGYNYRMSNI

-260 LQNHLQLRRQNHTF
+260 LSEHIQHRKQNHHF
-274 YQQLFDTISEV
+274 YKPLFENLSQVTI
-285 TLHHEPNENFISNHW
+285 HQEPSENFISNHW
-300 LNIIQLTSFEQRE
+300 LTVIQLASFEQRE

-338 FQDSLYFGDNL
+338 FQDNLYFGDDL
-349 EDKLFDNGLC
+349 ADKLFDNGLC
-359 LPSGSNLLEEDLDYI
+359 LPSGSNLSEEDKNCI
-374 KEALVSF
+374 KEAIELF
-381 FKSVEA
+381 FN